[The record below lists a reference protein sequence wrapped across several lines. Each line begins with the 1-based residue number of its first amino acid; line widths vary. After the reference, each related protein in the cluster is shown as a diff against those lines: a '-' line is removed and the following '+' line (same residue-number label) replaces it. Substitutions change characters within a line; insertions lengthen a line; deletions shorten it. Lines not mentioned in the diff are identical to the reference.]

1 MSHESKQ
8 IGVDGCKPMDR
19 LLLTR
24 RFWIKVAAAAL
35 VATFAAR
42 GATSAEPPTLKDA
55 YKPDFLIGV
64 ALGGTLPDD
73 YTAAE
78 LALIKTQFNA
88 ITPENCMKP
97 GSIHPQES
105 TWEFAQADALVKFA
119 EANHM
124 QVFGHNLLWHNQ
136 TGDWFFRKGDRPASR
151 DELLERMKT
160 HIETVV
166 GRYKGKISGWDVVN
180 EAIAEGGSDDL
191 RRTAWLK
198 GVGDDY
204 IVQAFQFAR
213 TADPDALLQYNDYNI
228 ESNPKRDRTIRLIK
242 SLQSAGVPIAA
253 VGIQGHWILDRIP
266 YADIEKA
273 IEEFQ
278 KLGVK
283 VMITELDLDVLR
295 RQATGA
301 DINQTERDGSKG
313 SPAISDDILRRQAE
327 QYARLFEIFH
337 RHRDAISRV
346 TFWGLND
353 GRSWLNYWPRQRT
366 DYPLLFD
373 RQSRPKPAFQAVIDV
388 VANAAK

>member
-1 MSHESKQ
+1 
-8 IGVDGCKPMDR
+8 
-19 LLLTR
+19 
-24 RFWIKVAAAAL
+24 
-35 VATFAAR
+35 
-42 GATSAEPPTLKDA
+42 
-55 YKPDFLIGV
+55 
-64 ALGGTLPDD
+64 
-73 YTAAE
+73 
-78 LALIKTQFNA
+78 
-88 ITPENCMKP
+88 MKP
-97 GSIHPQES
+97 GSIHPNENI
-105 TWEFAQADALVKFA
+105 WEFAQADALVKFA

-136 TGDWFFRKGDRPASR
+136 TGDWFFRKGDRQASR

-204 IVQAFQFAR
+204 IVQAFRFAHA
-213 TADPDALLQYNDYNI
+213 ADPDALLQYNDYNI
-228 ESNPKRDRTIRLIK
+228 ELNPKRDRTIRLIK
-242 SLQSAGVPIAA
+242 SLQSAGVPVAA
-253 VGIQGHWILDRIP
+253 VGIQGHWILDRVP

-273 IEEFQ
+273 IEEFR

-283 VMITELDLDVLR
+283 VMITELDLDVVP

-313 SPAISDDILRRQAE
+313 SPPISDDIVRRQAD
-327 QYARLFEIFH
+327 QYAKLFEVFH

-353 GRSWLNYWPRQRT
+353 GRSWLNYWPRQRA

-373 RQSRPKPAFQAVIDV
+373 RQSRPKPAFHAVIDV
-388 VANAAK
+388 VASAAK